1 MFEISLGVLAAFCFV
16 ALRNWPLGLYAV
28 VVMALI
34 QDPMRKLV
42 PGQPPFFILFCGAVF
57 AAAMVG
63 AGASRVN
70 LFPNVII
77 GWYRYLNWAFTAF
90 AVIVVAQAFNS
101 LLRYGNPMIPALG
114 LISYLAPFVALG
126 LAFNFMAL
134 GGVERVKSFL
144 VFYCICASTALS
156 TLWLQNFGV
165 DWPILGEVGVGIQIT
180 DIAGTVIAHS
190 GTFRASEIA
199 AWHAATCSC
208 LAILLTGLRKV
219 APTRLLVAI
228 LLLAALASVG
238 ILTGRRK
245 MLVQIIIFASAYL
258 GLLAVYLRGTIGWA
272 LAAGILCGIAYLG
285 DVFAFGL
292 DAGELADRS
301 AEYSV
306 YMARSKSVFEAIPE
320 RFTELGLVPVMW
332 AYGWFGI
339 FGGGVGIG
347 TQGVQH
353 LAEMGDHIGAA
364 EGGLGK
370 IALELGV
377 PGLFIAGWLAV
388 AFLRHILLVLRY
400 VSERSPEVTRLACG
414 LAALLIANAAS
425 FSVATQT
432 YGDIFVLLFLGL
444 TLGALLAAPVLAN
457 PELSRPPPVR
467 PQPPRTPRAPART
480 GAPHPGAGR

>member
-1 MFEISLGVLAAFCFV
+1 MFEISLGVLAAFCFF
-16 ALRNWPLGLYAV
+16 ALRNWTVGLYAF

-34 QDPMRKLV
+34 QDPLRKLV
-42 PGQPPFFILFCGAVF
+42 PGQPPIFILFCGAVF
-57 AAAMVG
+57 AAAM
-63 AGASRVN
+63 AGAAASRIN
-70 LFPNVII
+70 IFPNVIV
-77 GWYRYLNWAFTAF
+77 GWYRHLNAPFTAF
-90 AVIVVAQAFNS
+90 VLIVVAQAFNS
-101 LLRYGNPMIPALG
+101 LLRYANPMIPALG

-126 LAFNFMAL
+126 LAFNFMAA

-144 VFYCICASTALS
+144 SFYFVCASAALA
-156 TLWLQNFGV
+156 TLWLQNFGF

-180 DIAGTVIAHS
+180 DSAGTIIAHS

-219 APTRLLVAI
+219 TPTRLIVAI
-228 LLLAALASVG
+228 LLLVAFASVG

-245 MLVQIIIFASAYL
+245 MLVQIIIFATAYL
-258 GLLAVYLRGTIGWA
+258 GLLAVYLRGTVGWA
-272 LAAGILCGIAYLG
+272 LAAGIVCGIAYLG
-285 DVFAFGL
+285 DMFAFGL

-301 AEYSV
+301 PEYNI
-306 YMARSKSVFEAIPE
+306 YMARSKTVFEALPD
-320 RFTELGLVPVMW
+320 RFTELGLAPVMW

-370 IALELGV
+370 IALELGF
-377 PGLFIAGWLAV
+377 PGLFIAGWLAI
-388 AFLRHILLVLRY
+388 AFLRHMLMVLRY
-400 VSERSPEVTRLACG
+400 VSERSPEITRLACG
-414 LAALLIANAAS
+414 LASMLIANAAS

-444 TLGALLAAPVLAN
+444 LLGALLAAPVLAN
-457 PELSRPPPVR
+457 PELSLQRPMR
-467 PQPPRTPRAPART
+467 PQHPRYARAPARPGPPRPHT
-480 GAPHPGAGR
+480 GR